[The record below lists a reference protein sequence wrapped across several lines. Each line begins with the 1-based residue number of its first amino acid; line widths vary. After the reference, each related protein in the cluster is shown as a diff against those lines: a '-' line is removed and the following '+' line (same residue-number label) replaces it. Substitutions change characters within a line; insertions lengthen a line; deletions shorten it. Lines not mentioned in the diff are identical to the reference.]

1 VSPEFLVDLG
11 DVTLNVHELGVRDD
25 RPSVVVMHGGPDV
38 GHRYLLPGLEPL
50 ARRHHVVA
58 FDFRGCGRSSR
69 NLPDAL
75 LQPELVIDDTS
86 HLITRLGLGQVDL
99 LGFSTGGRAATQF
112 VAQHPDQVHRLV
124 LASTSA
130 YGATDAAP
138 HLAAWPEYQR
148 RQALED
154 AADGSLRNSMIFVWN
169 LDLAPA
175 YRELIKELD
184 EGDWRY
190 ERVADGTMHPW
201 CTGDPEQILRD
212 CDKALLI
219 LHGRQD
225 MGFPVQLAERLHR
238 AVPGSR
244 LEVIDDAAHLCHFE
258 QPELWS
264 MIIHRFLSG

>member
-1 VSPEFLVDLG
+1 
-11 DVTLNVHELGVRDD
+11 
-25 RPSVVVMHGGPDV
+25 M
-38 GHRYLLPGLEPL
+38 
-50 ARRHHVVA
+50 VA

-69 NLPDAL
+69 NLPDAS

-86 HLITRLGLGQVDL
+86 HLIARLRLGQIDL

-112 VAQHPDQVHRLV
+112 VAQHPDQVRRLV

-138 HLAAWPEYQR
+138 HLAAWPEYRR

-154 AADGSLRNSMIFVWN
+154 TADGSLHNSTIFVWN

-175 YRELIKELD
+175 YLELIKELD